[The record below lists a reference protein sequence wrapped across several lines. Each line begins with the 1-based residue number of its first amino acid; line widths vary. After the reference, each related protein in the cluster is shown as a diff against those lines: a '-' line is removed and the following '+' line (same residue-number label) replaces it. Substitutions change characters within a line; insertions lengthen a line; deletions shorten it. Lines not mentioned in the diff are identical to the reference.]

1 VRVNLSS
8 EAAAVCWALTAR
20 PKIVRLGRRLRVIP
34 CRQAASTFPQ
44 YLGRGRLQRPGGGSP
59 ERSRLGTASGRLK
72 HLATGRSTMR
82 HPRLQT
88 QVVEDLLDHRML
100 QDRGD
105 DLEFDSEP
113 ALAATALEQADRE
126 VERLLSV

>member
-1 VRVNLSS
+1 
-8 EAAAVCWALTAR
+8 
-20 PKIVRLGRRLRVIP
+20 
-34 CRQAASTFPQ
+34 
-44 YLGRGRLQRPGGGSP
+44 
-59 ERSRLGTASGRLK
+59 
-72 HLATGRSTMR
+72 MR